1 MSRIGPRA
9 QRQRVLCV
17 QEELGGLVWTQR
29 WWSMG
34 GRLRNKEEGVERA
47 GKAQGDNSKC
57 MRGVH

>member
-1 MSRIGPRA
+1 
-9 QRQRVLCV
+9 
-17 QEELGGLVWTQR
+17 
-29 WWSMG
+29 MG